1 MITDKIDKL
10 LQADK
15 FTALNNI
22 PVGKMKKV
30 ELTFAH
36 VPDAKEFVEQSKLE
50 AARGSL
56 CQKQSFDT
64 CSKVVPFPARC
75 PTRFKYGVLEISWP
89 LYS

>member
-15 FTALNNI
+15 FTTLNNI

-36 VPDAKEFVEQSKLE
+36 VPDAKEFVEQQ
-50 AARGSL
+50 SL
-56 CQKQSFDT
+56 RLLRVFMPETVFRYWQKA
-64 CSKVVPFPARC
+64 VPFPAPC
-75 PTRFKYGVLEISWP
+75 PTRFRYGVLEISWP